1 MDFNGLQAADFDFF
15 KKKEKMLKDEYEKGR
30 NDVKLHFRSLC
41 YEMQKIH
48 HKKTGGV
55 LTLEKDFQ
63 NFNKRSNNIYVEHIV
78 EDTKFRVFILINCDH
93 LKIENEVLSE
103 NAVDAQYVL
112 DIIKNKK
119 SIVWELAM
127 SNKFA
132 MIYAEILGKD
142 KKNNYM
148 KLSSLDINA
157 KNYDSFISFIENNI
171 SKGKT
176 AFKLGIGYVYPKS
189 ECLKQGKNIAVTS
202 YDSMNNLLDN
212 LKKLVKN

>member
-1 MDFNGLQAADFDFF
+1 MDFNCLQAADFDFF
-15 KKKEKMLKDEYEKGR
+15 KKKEKMSKNEYEKGR
-30 NDVKLHFRSLC
+30 NDVKFHFRSLC

-63 NFNKRSNNIYVEHIV
+63 NFNKRSSNIYVDHIV
-78 EDTKFRVFILINCDH
+78 EGSKFRVFILMNSDH
-93 LKIENEVLSE
+93 LKIENGVLSE
-103 NAVDAQYVL
+103 NQVDAQYVL
-112 DIIKNKK
+112 DVIKNKK
-119 SIVWELAM
+119 SVVWELAM

-171 SKGKT
+171 SKGKV

-189 ECLKQGKNIAVTS
+189 ECLKQGKNIAVIS
-202 YDSMNNLLDN
+202 YDSMSNLLDN
-212 LKKLVKN
+212 LKKIV

>member
-1 MDFNGLQAADFDFF
+1 MDFNGFQAADFDFF

-30 NDVKLHFRSLC
+30 NDVKLHFRALC

-63 NFNKRSNNIYVEHIV
+63 NFNKRSSNIYVDHVV
-78 EDTKFRVFILINCDH
+78 EDSKFRVFILMNCDH

-103 NAVDAQYVL
+103 NNVDAQYVL
-112 DIIKNKK
+112 DVIKNKK

-127 SNKFA
+127 SNKFS

-142 KKNNYM
+142 KKNNHM

-157 KNYDSFISFIENNI
+157 KNYDSFVSFIENNI

-176 AFKLGIGYVYPKS
+176 SFKLGIGYVYPKS

-202 YDSMNNLLDN
+202 YDSLNNLLDN
-212 LKKLVKN
+212 LKKIV

>member
-55 LTLEKDFQ
+55 LTLDKDFQ
-63 NFNKRSNNIYVEHIV
+63 NFNKRSSSIFADHLVDES
-78 EDTKFRVFILINCDH
+78 KFKILILMNSDH
-93 LKIENEVLSE
+93 LRIETEVVSENES
-103 NAVDAQYVL
+103 DAQYVL
-112 DIIKNKK
+112 GIIKDKK
-119 SIVWELAM
+119 NIIWELMM
-127 SNKFA
+127 SNKFT
-132 MIYAEILGKD
+132 MLYVEIIGKD

-148 KLSSLDINA
+148 KLSSLDINT

-171 SKGKT
+171 AKDKT
-176 AFKLGIGYVYPKS
+176 AFKLGMGYIYPKS
-189 ECLKQGKNIAVTS
+189 ECLKQGKNIAGAS
-202 YDSMNNLLDN
+202 YDSINSLCDY
-212 LKKLVKN
+212 LKKIV

>member
-1 MDFNGLQAADFDFF
+1 MDFNGFQAADFDFF

-30 NDVKLHFRSLC
+30 NDVKLHFRGLC

-63 NFNKRSNNIYVEHIV
+63 NFNKRSNNIYADHGV
-78 EDTKFRVFILINCDH
+78 DGSKFKILILMNSDH
-93 LKIENEVLSE
+93 LKIETEVVS
-103 NAVDAQYVL
+103 NNDVDAQYVL
-112 DIIKNKK
+112 YIIKDRK
-119 SIVWELAM
+119 SIIWELTM
-127 SNKFA
+127 SSKFTI
-132 MIYAEILGKD
+132 IYAEILGKD

-148 KLSSLDINA
+148 KLSSLDINT
-157 KNYDSFISFIENNI
+157 KNNESFINFIENSI

-189 ECLKQGKNIAVTS
+189 ECLKQGKSIAATS
-202 YDSMNNLLDN
+202 YDAMNNLMDN
-212 LKKLVKN
+212 LKKIV